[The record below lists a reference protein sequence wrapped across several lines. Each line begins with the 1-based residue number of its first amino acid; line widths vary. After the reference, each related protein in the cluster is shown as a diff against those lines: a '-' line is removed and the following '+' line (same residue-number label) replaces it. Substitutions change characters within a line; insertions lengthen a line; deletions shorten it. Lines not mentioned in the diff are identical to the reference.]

1 MIMDWFP
8 LWLSLRVSVLATLVA
23 LPIGL
28 SLAYLLAKREFPGKG
43 VLDSVITL
51 PLVLPTTVLAY
62 YVLVLLGRTTP
73 LGRAYE
79 SLAGA
84 PLVFTWQAAAVAAL
98 IHSAPLVVRSAR
110 GALERTDRDYER
122 AARSLGASE
131 SRIFWRVTLPLVRG
145 SVLAAALLAF
155 ARSLG
160 DLGLTILIAGNL
172 PGSTQALPA
181 EIYRAM
187 EKGGGTL
194 ACVLVLVISVTVWIL
209 ANRLVPRQATR

>member
-1 MIMDWFP
+1 MTMDWFP
-8 LWLSLRVSVLATLVA
+8 LWLSLRVAVLATLVA
-23 LPIGL
+23 LPVGL
-28 SLAYLLAKREFPGKG
+28 CLAYVLAKREFRGKG
-43 VLDSVITL
+43 ALDSVITL

-62 YVLVLLGRTTP
+62 YVLVSLGRATP

-84 PLVFTWQAAAVAAL
+84 PLVFTWQGAVVAAL

-110 GALERTDRDYER
+110 TALERVDRNYER

-131 SRIFWRVTLPLVRG
+131 WRVFWRVTLPLVRG
-145 SVLAAALLAF
+145 SILAAALLAF

-160 DLGLTILIAGNL
+160 DLGLTFLITGNL
-172 PGSTQALPA
+172 PGGVP
-181 EIYRAM
+181 
-187 EKGGGTL
+187 
-194 ACVLVLVISVTVWIL
+194 ACVLVLVISAAVWIL

>member
-1 MIMDWFP
+1 MTLDFFP
-8 LWLSLRVSVLATLVA
+8 LWLSLRVSLLATLVA
-23 LPIGL
+23 LPVGL
-28 SLAYLLAKREFPGKG
+28 CLAYVLAKREFPGKG
-43 VLDSVITL
+43 ALDSVIAL
-51 PLVLPTTVLAY
+51 PLLLPTTVLAY
-62 YVLVLLGRTTP
+62 YVLVSLGRATP

-84 PLVFTWQAAAVAAL
+84 PLVFTWQAAVVAAL

-110 GALERTDRDYER
+110 TALERMDRDYER

-145 SVLAAALLAF
+145 SLLAAALVAL

-160 DLGLTILIAGNL
+160 DVGLTILIAGNL

-194 ACVLVLVISVTVWIL
+194 ACVLVLVISVAVWIL
-209 ANRLVPRQATR
+209 ANRLVPRQATK

>member
-1 MIMDWFP
+1 MTMDWFP

-28 SLAYLLAKREFPGKG
+28 LLAYVLARREFPGKG

-62 YVLVLLGRTTP
+62 YVLVWLGRATP

-79 SLAGA
+79 SFAGA
-84 PLVFTWQAAAVAAL
+84 PLVFSWRVAVVAAL
-98 IHSAPLVVRSAR
+98 IHSAPLLVRSAR
-110 GALERTDRDYER
+110 TALERVDRNYER

-160 DLGLTILIAGNL
+160 DLGITILIAGSL

-187 EKGGGTL
+187 EKGAGVP
-194 ACVLVLVISVTVWIL
+194 ACVLVLVISAAIWIL

>member
-28 SLAYLLAKREFPGKG
+28 SLAYVLAKGEFPGKG

-62 YVLVLLGRTTP
+62 YVLVLLGRATP

-79 SLAGA
+79 SLSGA

-110 GALERTDRDYER
+110 GALERMDRDYER

-131 SRIFWRVTLPLVRG
+131 SRIFWRITLPLVRG
-145 SVLAAALLAF
+145 SILAAALLAF
-155 ARSLG
+155 ARALG

-172 PGSTQALPA
+172 PGGTQALPA
-181 EIYRAM
+181 EIYGAM
-187 EKGGGTL
+187 ENGGGTL
-194 ACVLVLVISVTVWIL
+194 ACVLVLVISAAIWVL

>member
-1 MIMDWFP
+1 M
-8 LWLSLRVSVLATLVA
+8 
-23 LPIGL
+23 
-28 SLAYLLAKREFPGKG
+28 
-43 VLDSVITL
+43 
-51 PLVLPTTVLAY
+51 
-62 YVLVLLGRTTP
+62 
-73 LGRAYE
+73 
-79 SLAGA
+79 
-84 PLVFTWQAAAVAAL
+84 
-98 IHSAPLVVRSAR
+98 
-110 GALERTDRDYER
+110 DRDYER

-145 SVLAAALLAF
+145 SILAAALVAL

-194 ACVLVLVISVTVWIL
+194 ACVLVLIISVAVWIL
-209 ANRLVPRQATR
+209 ANRLVPRQATK